1 MYFARLAQLKPAADA
16 IAAESFGG
24 FEIAGETAS
33 RVDRV
38 LDVRQGEL
46 CWVTGTVYM
55 ELPLKPNILD
65 DIGKDHWIAAP
76 PPRVKFLSSGGGDQ
90 TMLEDESG

>member
-1 MYFARLAQLKPAADA
+1 MYFARLAQLKPAVDA
-16 IAAESFGG
+16 IAAESFAD

-65 DIGKDHWIAAP
+65 DIGNRGTTTSSQIP
-76 PPRVKFLSSGGGDQ
+76 QPRWRRPDDVGG
-90 TMLEDESG
+90 